1 MNCCNSRLLSYS
13 RMFSF
18 LVQKQSAL
26 ITNYPSNCELTVG
39 KASPWGLLERLHHS
53 RLCGLF
59 KHEWNRPD
67 LCSNV
72 NNIYQTGHS
81 SELN

>member
-1 MNCCNSRLLSYS
+1 MNGCNSRLLSYS
-13 RMFSF
+13 LMFSF

-39 KASPWGLLERLHHS
+39 KASPWGLLERPHHS

-59 KHEWNRPD
+59 KHEWNRAD
-67 LCSNV
+67 LCNNV

-81 SELN
+81 SELD